1 MASGV
6 YVIECGKRQY
16 VGSAKDIR
24 ARWSMHRHELR
35 KGIHHSRFLQRAWD
49 KYGEAAFA
57 FRILEECESE
67 QCVEREQYWI
77 DALAPVFNMHRLAR
91 SPLGVKRS
99 AETRA
104 KLSAIA
110 SKRTPPMANKHH
122 SEETRAKMRG
132 RIVSEATREKQR
144 NRIVSEETRAKL
156 RAARL
161 GQPRPWAAVEAA
173 AAKLR
178 GRKRSPE
185 VAEKIRATL
194 TGVKHTEQRRE
205 KNREA
210 HIGQRITDEQKM
222 KISRSLKG
230 RPSPLRGRTTS
241 PEHHAKIGA
250 SLRAYY
256 ARQRTQQQRDDPSG
270 LTSA

>member
-6 YVIECGKRQY
+6 YVIECGDRQY

-24 ARWSMHRHELR
+24 MRWSMHRHELH

-49 KYGEAAFA
+49 KYEEEAFT
-57 FRILEECESE
+57 FRILEECTPER
-67 QCVEREQYWI
+67 CVEREQYWI
-77 DALAPVFNMHRLAR
+77 DTLAPTFNMHPLAR

-104 KLSAIA
+104 KLSAIT
-110 SKRTPPMANKHH
+110 SMRTPPMANKRH
-122 SEETRAKMRG
+122 SEETREKMRGRVVSEVTREKLRNRIVSDETRAKMR
-132 RIVSEATREKQR
+132 
-144 NRIVSEETRAKL
+144 
-156 RAARL
+156 AARL
-161 GQPRPWAAVEAA
+161 GKPRPRESVEAA

-185 VAEKIRATL
+185 VAEKIRTAL
-194 TGVKHTEQRRE
+194 TGVKHTEERRE
-205 KNREA
+205 MNREA
-210 HIGQRITDEQKM
+210 HIGQRISDAQKA
-222 KISRSLKG
+222 KISASLKG

-256 ARQRTQQQRDDPSG
+256 ARQRAQQQKDYPSDP
-270 LTSA
+270 TSE